1 VSPKKIEFLFSV
13 IIVLFLAWALWE
25 ARDWP
30 AQSKLFPWSLGFTV
44 LALALSQAAFA
55 LRAALKERKAAIV
68 AEKLADGANASG
80 DARASLPESELVAPD
95 MARRRAMMIGCWIVV
110 FFVGISLLGFKLGSL
125 FLTFVFL
132 KFTAKEKWTTSAAIA
147 VGSYLFFW
155 LVFDLALRVPLG
167 SGLMGE
173 YFGMN

>member
-13 IIVLFLAWALWE
+13 LIVLFLSWAVWE
-25 ARDWP
+25 AKSWP

-44 LALALSQAAFA
+44 LALAVLQVAFA
-55 LRAALKERKAAIV
+55 LRAALEERRSAGV
-68 AEKLADGANASG
+68 AEKLSDAANATG
-80 DARASLPESELVAPD
+80 GTPPNPMESVLIPPHI
-95 MARRRAMMIGCWIVV
+95 ARRRAIMIGCWIVA

-132 KFTAKEKWTTSAAIA
+132 KFTAKENWVTSAAIA

-167 SGLMGE
+167 SGLLGE